1 MRIQIAV
8 LRFLLLL
15 SITFGLT
22 TLNAQEV
29 VWGGSNEPNATFEG
43 GLNDWRLFGV
53 YCNGEKDNIPFSG
66 SQALWRWEERSRTK
80 GFYFSPN
87 NTAFLSPT
95 AANGAMIFDSDY
107 LDNAGIG
114 PSPGNGPCPGP
125 HRGEL
130 MSPIIDLSGHFNL
143 ALEFYQFFR
152 RFSGPEGD
160 PLLTPTYLGLSRN
173 AGKSW
178 TTFPLNETIGTHE
191 STRNP
196 DVQYFDI
203 SDFADDN
210 PYFRFKF
217 IFEGSL
223 YFWIVDDISIFSYPM
238 VDISAERFN
247 YPVKA
252 FRQPIEVLDR
262 NEFTLGFEVRNKGA
276 DLWAEMEVEIIGRT
290 GGVYHR
296 QKDTVF
302 VPFGQTRGVVFKDTW
317 SPKGL
322 DAWDDPYRIRYTCRD
337 ALGRPDD
344 KPADNI
350 KFYTFR
356 VSEDGGYLSGGPQP
370 TAGYSLSS
378 SEDYWG
384 YGASFY
390 SPGRRKEGWV
400 FALQEVGVRFYK
412 SNQHNLQG
420 RKVEAYLIKKGKNF
434 NAKNPFLNSSD
445 PDDLVLVGK
454 GSLVLSNEMEGKTV
468 FIPLESVQQEQLG
481 FPLILEEAEE
491 YMVLALLPKEIG
503 MGIIRNYPTAEI
515 LVDSAG
521 RVLSQEASIQHAR
534 VYRDGRITNNFAGFA
549 PYYELNFFLRSSQ
562 QEERSLEFFKIFPNP
577 AREWVQLEWEPG
589 LLEDAEL
596 HLYNASGSL
605 VHSSPLSKGQNT
617 FSHRLLGML
626 PGTYYW
632 VLLTGSLVH
641 SQKFLIH

>member
-1 MRIQIAV
+1 MQCVEIRWWIITVAICWV
-8 LRFLLLL
+8 GRL
-15 SITFGLT
+15 S
-22 TLNAQEV
+22 AQEV
-29 VWGGSNEPNATFEG
+29 VWGGPNQPNATFEG

-53 YCNGEKDNIPFSG
+53 YCNGETDNIPFSG
-66 SQALWRWEERSRTK
+66 REALWRWEERPRTK

-87 NTAFLSPT
+87 NTAFQSPT
-95 AANGAMIFDSDY
+95 ASNGAVIFDSDY
-107 LDNAGIG
+107 LDNEGLG
-114 PSPGNGPCPGP
+114 PSPGMGSCPGP
-125 HRGEL
+125 HKGEL

-143 ALEFYQFFR
+143 ALEFHQFFR
-152 RFSGPEGD
+152 RFSGPEGNTAV
-160 PLLTPTYLGLSRN
+160 TPTYVALSQN

-178 TTFPLNETIGTHE
+178 TTFPINEHLGTHE
-191 STRNP
+191 STRNS
-196 DVQYFDI
+196 DVQYLDI

-210 PYFRFKF
+210 PFFRFKF

-223 YFWIVDDISIFSYPM
+223 YFWIVDDISIFTYPE

-252 FRQPIEVLDR
+252 FRQPVEVLDR
-262 NEFTLGFEVRNKGA
+262 NEFTLGFEVKNKGA

-356 VSEDGGYLSGGPQP
+356 VSEDGGYLSGGAQP
-370 TAGYSLSS
+370 TAGYALSA
-378 SEDYWG
+378 SEDFWG

-390 SPGRRKEGWV
+390 SPNRRKEGGV
-400 FALQEVGVRFYK
+400 FALQEVGLRFYK

-420 RKVEAYLIKKGKNF
+420 RRVEAYIIKKGKNF
-434 NAKNPFLNSSD
+434 NAKNPFLNSND
-445 PDDLVLVGK
+445 PDDLVLVGR
-454 GSLVLSNEMEGKTV
+454 GSLILSNEMEGKTV
-468 FIPLESVQQEQLG
+468 FIPLQSLPSEDENLPVL
-481 FPLILEEAEE
+481 LEENQE
-491 YMVLALLPKEIG
+491 YMVLVLLPKEIG

-515 LVDSAG
+515 LVDSSG

-534 VYRDGRITNNFAGFA
+534 VYRDGRITNNFSGFA
-549 PYYELNFFLRSSQ
+549 PYYELTFFLRSDLKEAQ
-562 QEERSLEFFKIFPNP
+562 PPTFFKVFPNP
-577 AREWVQLEWEPG
+577 AKDWVQLEWSSPLTAE
-589 LLEDAEL
+589 AEL
-596 HLYNASGSL
+596 SLYNASGLVVLSL
-605 VHSSPLSKGQNT
+605 PLRKGEVRHVQNL
-617 FSHRLLGML
+617 SGLP

-632 VLLTGSLVH
+632 VISMGSSIQRHKMVLH
-641 SQKFLIH
+641 